1 MRLGATEFISA
12 GRSSGAAFSELSDE
26 TPRNRDVKIHNILAL
41 VWRRKALIA
50 YFALA
55 GALLTGVAA
64 FVLPPK
70 YTATSQFVIEPT
82 QAQIAAGVL
91 DAVVDTHIAT
101 ITSDARLRAVLASLS
116 GLPEYEATAPSS
128 STESEPAFEARLR
141 EWLLDAVAQLRAAVS
156 TPPVNQVQSDGPIGL
171 APPSLDEAKLSLLV
185 RQERRSSVVSISYTS
200 PNPVRAAL
208 IANQITAF
216 HLNTLSQRK
225 QLELE
230 NSKQWLDQRLVQAQL
245 ESDAADEALRA
256 YASVHGAGIPEGVKG
271 EPIAEIVQRLE
282 GVRNELAKREA
293 ELERVRSLRSAE
305 AGADTLIAPLTSPS
319 RTARVA
325 QDAPVSDVPDT
336 TATVPQGISESRP
349 ALARGVEVEVERLEH
364 DVGVLR
370 IQARS
375 LAEHAAS
382 LQTVSGSILA
392 QRKEFQTLERR
403 AASAAD
409 SVKELSRLRG
419 EYKDPPATG
428 VQLLARASVP
438 LHPSSLSPY
447 LYIPAAVIAFA
458 VLGGVAAST
467 REHWDRTF
475 RQPREIESVLGVPCI
490 GLIPDA
496 RRSPN
501 RLRRRALKAFAYR
514 NAFAIGTA
522 CAMTLA
528 VTRHRK
534 EGGKIILLTS
544 SHPAE
549 GTTALA
555 EGLASCL
562 RSLRQRVLLVSADA
576 SQERIHP
583 TPPGGTPSGPDE
595 GFTAPSYSGEQDLG
609 FDRLSVTELT
619 GGDTTLLVGAT
630 LIAGLKGVQERYDYI
645 VMDAPA
651 VFVSPGVPVL
661 ASMADA
667 VLFAVRWGS
676 TTRDVAANALALL
689 RKLATIGGEPPP
701 NVLAV
706 LTLVDLKSYVR
717 YRPGDAAEFLYDH
730 RTRPEAKLLS

>member
-1 MRLGATEFISA
+1 MRLGKTEFISA
-12 GRSSGAAFSELSDE
+12 GRSSGAVFSELSDD
-26 TPRNRDVKIHNILAL
+26 TPRNRDVKIHNIAAL
-41 VWRRKALIA
+41 VWRRKAFIA

-82 QAQIAAGVL
+82 EAQIAAGVL
-91 DAVVDTHIAT
+91 DGVVDTHIAT

-128 STESEPAFEARLR
+128 PTGSEPAFEARLR
-141 EWLLDAVAQLRAAVS
+141 EWLLDAAAQVRAAVLA
-156 TPPVNQVQSDGPIGL
+156 PPADQAQPNRPTGL

-185 RQERRSSVVSISYTS
+185 RQERRSSVVSVSYTS
-200 PNPVRAAL
+200 PSPVRAAL

-216 HLNTLSQRK
+216 HLNTLAQHK

-256 YASVHGAGIPEGVKG
+256 YSSVHGASIPDGVKG
-271 EPIAEIVQRLE
+271 ESIAEILQQLA
-282 GVRNELAKREA
+282 GVRTELAEREA
-293 ELERVRSLRSAE
+293 KLDRVRHLRRAE
-305 AGADTLIAPLTSPS
+305 ADVGGPIAALASPS
-319 RTARVA
+319 GTAHVA
-325 QDAPVSDVPDT
+325 QDAPVSDVPNAST
-336 TATVPQGISESRP
+336 TAPGGIAASQS
-349 ALARGVEVEVERLEH
+349 ALDPEAELEAERLER
-364 DVGVLR
+364 DVRVLR
-370 IQARS
+370 IQARA

-382 LQTVSGSILA
+382 LQTVSASVLA
-392 QRKEFQTLERR
+392 QQKELQTLERK

-409 SVKELSRLRG
+409 SVKELTRLRG
-419 EYKDPPATG
+419 EYKNPPSTG

-438 LHPSSLSPY
+438 LRPSSLSPY

-458 VLGGVAAST
+458 VLGAVAAST
-467 REHWDRTF
+467 REQLDRTF

-496 RRSPN
+496 RRSPTRRR
-501 RLRRRALKAFAYR
+501 RLRLGASAYPNR
-514 NAFAIGTA
+514 FAIGTA

-528 VTRHRK
+528 VTGHGK
-534 EGGKIILLTS
+534 EGGKIIILTS

-562 RSLRQRVLLVSADA
+562 RSLQQRVLLVSADA
-576 SQERIHP
+576 PHARTRP
-583 TPPGGTPSGPDE
+583 APPRGGTPS
-595 GFTAPSYSGEQDLG
+595 YSGNPELD
-609 FDRLSVTELT
+609 FDRLSVMELT
-619 GGDTTLLVGAT
+619 DGDPTLLVGEA
-630 LIAGLKGVQERYDYI
+630 LITGLKRMQEHYDYI
-645 VMDAPA
+645 VMDAPP
-651 VFVSPGVPVL
+651 VFVSPGVPAL
-661 ASMADA
+661 ASIADA

-689 RKLATIGGEPPP
+689 RKPAMVGWEPPP

-706 LTLVDLKSYVR
+706 LTRVNLKSYAR

-730 RTRPEAKLLS
+730 RKKLAASSSS

>member
-12 GRSSGAAFSELSDE
+12 GRSSGAAFPELSDD
-26 TPRNRDVKIHNILAL
+26 TPRNRDVKIHNIVAL
-41 VWRRKALIA
+41 VRRRKAFIA

-128 STESEPAFEARLR
+128 STGSEPAFEARLR
-141 EWLLDAVAQLRAAVS
+141 EWLLDAAAQLQAAVS
-156 TPPVNQVQSDGPIGL
+156 TPPANQVQSDGPRGL

-216 HLNTLSQRK
+216 HLNTLSQHK

-256 YASVHGAGIPEGVKG
+256 YSSVHGASIPDGVKG
-271 EPIAEIVQRLE
+271 EPIAEIVQQLE

-293 ELERVRSLRSAE
+293 ELERVRNLRSAE
-305 AGADTLIAPLTSPS
+305 AGAGTLIAPLTSPS

-336 TATVPQGISESRP
+336 TATVPGGISESRP
-349 ALARGVEVEVERLEH
+349 ALAQEVEVERLEH

-370 IQARS
+370 IQARA

-382 LQTVSGSILA
+382 LQTISGSILA

-409 SVKELSRLRG
+409 SVKELSRLKG

-438 LHPSSLSPY
+438 LRPSSLSPY

-467 REHWDRTF
+467 REQMDRTF

-501 RLRRRALKAFAYR
+501 RLRRRALEAFAYR
-514 NAFAIGTA
+514 NAFAIETA

-534 EGGKIILLTS
+534 GGGKIILLTS

-576 SQERIHP
+576 PRERIHP
-583 TPPGGTPSGPDE
+583 TPPGGTPTDPDE
-595 GFTAPSYSGEQDLG
+595 GFTAPSYSGEPDLG
-609 FDRLSVTELT
+609 FDRLSVMELT
-619 GGDTTLLVGAT
+619 GGDPTLLVGAT
-630 LIAGLKGVQERYDYI
+630 LIAGLKRVQERYDYI

-689 RKLATIGGEPPP
+689 RKPATIGREPPP

-706 LTLVDLKSYVR
+706 LTRVDLKSYVR

-730 RTRPEAKLLS
+730 RTRPAAKSLS

>member
-1 MRLGATEFISA
+1 
-12 GRSSGAAFSELSDE
+12 
-26 TPRNRDVKIHNILAL
+26 
-41 VWRRKALIA
+41 
-50 YFALA
+50 
-55 GALLTGVAA
+55 
-64 FVLPPK
+64 
-70 YTATSQFVIEPT
+70 
-82 QAQIAAGVL
+82 
-91 DAVVDTHIAT
+91 
-101 ITSDARLRAVLASLS
+101 
-116 GLPEYEATAPSS
+116 
-128 STESEPAFEARLR
+128 
-141 EWLLDAVAQLRAAVS
+141 
-156 TPPVNQVQSDGPIGL
+156 
-171 APPSLDEAKLSLLV
+171 
-185 RQERRSSVVSISYTS
+185 
-200 PNPVRAAL
+200 
-208 IANQITAF
+208 
-216 HLNTLSQRK
+216 
-225 QLELE
+225 
-230 NSKQWLDQRLVQAQL
+230 LDQRLVQAQL

-256 YASVHGAGIPEGVKG
+256 YSSVHGASIPDGVKG
-271 EPIAEIVQRLE
+271 EPIAEIVQQLE
-282 GVRNELAKREA
+282 GVRTELAKREA
-293 ELERVRSLRSAE
+293 ELERVRDLRSAE
-305 AGADTLIAPLTSPS
+305 ADAGTLIAPPTSPS

-325 QDAPVSDVPDT
+325 QDAPVSDVPNT
-336 TATVPQGISESRP
+336 TATAPGGISASRS
-349 ALARGVEVEVERLEH
+349 ALAREVEVERLEH

-370 IQARS
+370 MQERA
-375 LAEHAAS
+375 LAEHTAS
-382 LQTVSGSILA
+382 LQTVSAFILA

-409 SVKELSRLRG
+409 SVRELSRLRG

-438 LHPSSLSPY
+438 LRPSSLSPY

-467 REHWDRTF
+467 REQLDRTF

-501 RLRRRALKAFAYR
+501 RLRRPTRAAFAYP
-514 NAFAIGTA
+514 NAFAIETA

-562 RSLRQRVLLVSADA
+562 RSLRQRVLLVSTDA
-576 SQERIHP
+576 PQERIHP
-583 TPPGGTPSGPDE
+583 TPPGGAPTGRDK
-595 GFTAPSYSGEQDLG
+595 GYTAPSYSGDPDLG
-609 FDRLSVTELT
+609 FDRLSVMELT
-619 GGDTTLLVGAT
+619 DGDPTLLVGAA
-630 LIAGLKGVQERYDYI
+630 LIAGLKRVQERYDYI

-651 VFVSPGVPVL
+651 VFVSPGVPAL

-676 TTRDVAANALALL
+676 TTQDVAANALALL
-689 RKLATIGGEPPP
+689 RKPATVGGEPPP
-701 NVLAV
+701 DVLAV
-706 LTLVDLKSYVR
+706 LTRVDLKSYVR

-730 RTRPEAKLLS
+730 RKILAANSLF

>member
-1 MRLGATEFISA
+1 MRLGAIEFISS
-12 GRSSGAAFSELSDE
+12 GRSSGAAFSERSED
-26 TPRNRDVKIHNILAL
+26 TPRNQDVKIHNIGAL
-41 VWRRKALIA
+41 IWRRKAFIA

-82 QAQIAAGVL
+82 QAEIAAGVL

-116 GLPEYEATAPSS
+116 GLPEYEATAPSG
-128 STESEPAFEARLR
+128 STGAEPAFEDRLR
-141 EWLLDAVAQLRAAVS
+141 GGLLDAAGLLEAAVS
-156 TPPVNQVQSDGPIGL
+156 TPPADQAQSDHPTGL
-171 APPSLDEAKLSLLV
+171 APPSLDEAKLSLMV
-185 RQERRSSVVSISYTS
+185 RQERRSSVVSISYKS
-200 PNPVRAAL
+200 SNPVRAAL

-216 HLNTLSQRK
+216 HLNALSQRK
-225 QLELE
+225 QLERE
-230 NSKQWLDQRLVQAQL
+230 NSKQWLDQNLAQAQL

-256 YASVHGAGIPEGVKG
+256 YSSVHGASLPDGAKG
-271 EPIAEIVQRLE
+271 EPVAEIVQQLE
-282 GVRNELAKREA
+282 GVRAELARKEA
-293 ELERVRSLRSAE
+293 KLEHIRDLRRAE
-305 AGADTLIAPLTSPS
+305 ADVGTRIATLASPS
-319 RTARVA
+319 RTAEPA
-325 QDAPVSDVPDT
+325 VSDVPN
-336 TATVPQGISESRP
+336 TAATAPGNTSTPRP
-349 ALARGVEVEVERLEH
+349 DVTREAEVERLER
-364 DVGVLR
+364 DIRVLR

-375 LAEHAAS
+375 LAEHTTS
-382 LQTVSGSILA
+382 LQTVSGIILA

-409 SVKELSRLRG
+409 SVRELSRLKR

-438 LHPSSLSPY
+438 LRPSSLSPY

-467 REHWDRTF
+467 REQLDRTF
-475 RQPREIESVLGVPCI
+475 RQPRDIESVLGVPCI

-496 RRSPN
+496 GRSAKRPRRPTLDTS
-501 RLRRRALKAFAYR
+501 AYP
-514 NAFAIGTA
+514 NAFAIETV
-522 CAMTLA
+522 CAMVQA
-528 VTRHRK
+528 VTGHRK
-534 EGGKIILLTS
+534 DSGKIILLTS

-562 RSLRQRVLLVSADA
+562 QSFQQRVLLVSADA
-576 SQERIHP
+576 PQERIHP
-583 TPPGGTPSGPDE
+583 TPAGEAPTGLAGGSATPQ
-595 GFTAPSYSGEQDLG
+595 YSGDADLDC
-609 FDRLSVTELT
+609 DRLSVMELT
-619 GGDTTLLVGAT
+619 NGDPTLLVGAA
-630 LIAGLKGVQERYDYI
+630 LITGLKVVQERYDYI

-651 VFVSPGVPVL
+651 VFVSPAIPAL

-689 RKLATIGGEPPP
+689 SRPATVGREPPP

-706 LTLVDLKSYVR
+706 LTRVDLKSYVR
-717 YRPGDAAEFLYDH
+717 YRPGDAAEFLFDH
-730 RTRPEAKLLS
+730 RTRLASNSLP

>member
-12 GRSSGAAFSELSDE
+12 GRSSGAAFSELSDD
-26 TPRNRDVKIHNILAL
+26 TPRSRDVKIHNIVAL
-41 VWRRKALIA
+41 VRRRKAFIA

-101 ITSDARLRAVLASLS
+101 ITSDARLREVLASLS

-128 STESEPAFEARLR
+128 SAGSEPAFDARLR
-141 EWLLDAVAQLRAAVS
+141 EWLLDAVAQLRAAVL
-156 TPPVNQVQSDGPIGL
+156 TPPANQVKSDGPTGL

-185 RQERRSSVVSISYTS
+185 RQERKSSVVSISYTS
-200 PNPVRAAL
+200 TDPVRAAL
-208 IANQITAF
+208 IANRITAF

-225 QLELE
+225 QVELE

-256 YASVHGAGIPEGVKG
+256 YSSVHGASIPDGVKG
-271 EPIAEIVQRLE
+271 EPIAEIVQQLE
-282 GVRNELAKREA
+282 GVRTELAKREA
-293 ELERVRSLRSAE
+293 KLERARNLRRAE
-305 AGADTLIAPLTSPS
+305 ADAGTPVATLASPS
-319 RTARVA
+319 GTAHVA
-325 QDAPVSDVPDT
+325 QDAPVSDVPNT
-336 TATVPQGISESRP
+336 TAPAPGSISASRSAP
-349 ALARGVEVEVERLEH
+349 AREADVEVERLEH
-364 DVGVLR
+364 DVSMLR
-370 IQARS
+370 SQERA
-375 LAEHAAS
+375 LAEHTAS

-438 LHPSSLSPY
+438 LRPSSLSPY

-467 REHWDRTF
+467 REQLDRTF

-496 RRSPN
+496 RRSPK
-501 RLRRRALKAFAYR
+501 RLRRPTLGASAYL
-514 NAFAIGTA
+514 NAFAIETA

-528 VTRHRK
+528 VTEHRK
-534 EGGKIILLTS
+534 EGSKIILLTS

-562 RSLRQRVLLVSADA
+562 RSLQQRVLLVSADA
-576 SQERIHP
+576 PLERIRP
-583 TPPGGTPSGPDE
+583 TPGR
-595 GFTAPSYSGEQDLG
+595 APTGADLG
-609 FDRLSVTELT
+609 FDRLSVMELT
-619 GGDTTLLVGAT
+619 DGDPTLLVGAA
-630 LIAGLKGVQERYDYI
+630 LIAGLKRVQERYDYI

-651 VFVSPGVPVL
+651 VFVSPGVPAL
-661 ASMADA
+661 ASMVDA

-689 RKLATIGGEPPP
+689 RKSAKVGREPPP

-706 LTLVDLKSYVR
+706 LTRVDLKSYVQ

-730 RTRPEAKLLS
+730 RKRLAANSPS

>member
-1 MRLGATEFISA
+1 MRLGATDFISA
-12 GRSSGAAFSELSDE
+12 GRSSGAAFSELSDD
-26 TPRNRDVKIHNILAL
+26 TPRNRNVKIHDIGAF
-41 VWRRKALIA
+41 VWRRKAFIA
-50 YFALA
+50 CFALA

-70 YTATSQFVIEPT
+70 YTATSQIVIEPT

-91 DAVVDTHIAT
+91 DGVVDTHIAT

-128 STESEPAFEARLR
+128 STGSEPTFETRLR
-141 EWLLDAVAQLRAAVS
+141 EWLLDAAAQLRAAVS
-156 TPPVNQVQSDGPIGL
+156 TPPANQVQSDGQKGL
-171 APPSLDEAKLSLLV
+171 APPSLDEAKFSLLA
-185 RQERRSSVVSISYTS
+185 RQERRSSVVSISYKS
-200 PNPVRAAL
+200 SDPVRAAL

-230 NSKQWLDQRLVQAQL
+230 NSKQLLDQLLVQAQL

-256 YASVHGAGIPEGVKG
+256 YSSVHGASIPDGVKG
-271 EPIAEIVQRLE
+271 EPIAEIVQQLE
-282 GVRNELAKREA
+282 GVRTELAKREA
-293 ELERVRSLRSAE
+293 KLERVRDQRRAE
-305 AGADTLIAPLTSPS
+305 ADLGTPIATLPSPS
-319 RTARVA
+319 ETAHVA
-325 QDAPVSDVPDT
+325 QDAPVSDVPNT
-336 TATVPQGISESRP
+336 TATAPGNISASRS
-349 ALARGVEVEVERLEH
+349 ALAREVEVERLEH
-364 DVGVLR
+364 DVRVLR

-375 LAEHAAS
+375 LAEHTES

-392 QRKEFQTLERR
+392 QRKELQTLERK

-409 SVKELSRLRG
+409 SVKELNRLKR
-419 EYKDPPATG
+419 EYKDPPAIG

-467 REHWDRTF
+467 REQLDRTF

-501 RLRRRALKAFAYR
+501 RLRRP
-514 NAFAIGTA
+514 NAFAIETA

-528 VTRHRK
+528 VTGHRK
-534 EGGKIILLTS
+534 EGGGKIILLTS

-562 RSLRQRVLLVSADA
+562 RSLKQRVLLVSADA
-576 SQERIHP
+576 PQERIHP
-583 TPPGGTPSGPDE
+583 TPPGGAPTGPDE
-595 GFTAPSYSGEQDLG
+595 GFT
-609 FDRLSVTELT
+609 RLSVMELT
-619 GGDTTLLVGAT
+619 DGDPTLLVGAA
-630 LIAGLKGVQERYDYI
+630 LIGSLKRVQEHYDYI

-667 VLFAVRWGS
+667 VIFAVRWGS

-689 RKLATIGGEPPP
+689 RKPATVGREPPP

-706 LTLVDLKSYVR
+706 LTRVNLKSYVR

-730 RTRPEAKLLS
+730 RTRLAANSLS

>member
-1 MRLGATEFISA
+1 MRLGTTEFISA
-12 GRSSGAAFSELSDE
+12 GRSSGAAFSELPDD
-26 TPRNRDVKIHNILAL
+26 TPRNRDVKIHNIAAL
-41 VWRRKALIA
+41 VRRRKAFIA

-82 QAQIAAGVL
+82 EAQIAAGVL

-101 ITSDARLRAVLASLS
+101 ITSDARLRAVLASLP

-128 STESEPAFEARLR
+128 PAGSEPAFEARLR
-141 EWLLDAVAQLRAAVS
+141 EWLLDAAAQIRAAVL
-156 TPPVNQVQSDGPIGL
+156 PPPANQVQPDGPTGL

-216 HLNTLSQRK
+216 HLNTLAQHK

-256 YASVHGAGIPEGVKG
+256 YSSVHGASIPDGVKG
-271 EPIAEIVQRLE
+271 ESIAEILQQLE
-282 GVRNELAKREA
+282 GVRTELAEREA
-293 ELERVRSLRSAE
+293 KLERVRDLRRTQ
-305 AGADTLIAPLTSPS
+305 ADAPPPIATLASPS
-319 RTARVA
+319 GTAHVA
-325 QDAPVSDVPDT
+325 QDAPISDVPNT
-336 TATVPQGISESRP
+336 TATAPGSISTSQP
-349 ALARGVEVEVERLEH
+349 AHREAEVEVERLEH
-364 DVGVLR
+364 DVRVLR
-370 IQARS
+370 IQARA
-375 LAEHAAS
+375 LAEHVAS
-382 LQTVSGSILA
+382 LQTVSGSVLA
-392 QRKEFQTLERR
+392 QRKELQTLERK

-438 LHPSSLSPY
+438 LRPSSLSPY
-447 LYIPAAVIAFA
+447 LYIPAAIIAFA

-467 REHWDRTF
+467 REQLDRTF
-475 RQPREIESVLGVPCI
+475 RQPHEIESVLGVPCI

-501 RLRRRALKAFAYR
+501 RLRRHMLEASAYP

-522 CAMTLA
+522 CAMMLA
-528 VTRHRK
+528 VTGHRK

-555 EGLASCL
+555 KGLASCL
-562 RSLRQRVLLVSADA
+562 RSLQQRVLLVSADA
-576 SQERIHP
+576 PQERIRP
-583 TPPGGTPSGPDE
+583 TPQGRAPTGPE
-595 GFTAPSYSGEQDLG
+595 KGFTASSYSGDPDRG
-609 FDRLSVTELT
+609 YDRLSVMELT
-619 GGDTTLLVGAT
+619 DGDPTLLVGAA
-630 LIAGLKGVQERYDYI
+630 LIAGLKRVQERYDYI

-651 VFVSPGVPVL
+651 VFVSPGVPAL

-667 VLFAVRWGS
+667 VIFAVRWGS

-689 RKLATIGGEPPP
+689 RKPAKVGREPPP

-706 LTLVDLKSYVR
+706 LTRVNLKSYVR
-717 YRPGDAAEFLYDH
+717 YRPGDAAEFLYGH
-730 RTRPEAKLLS
+730 RKRLAANSSS